1 MPARATPSAAGQAP
15 ATAKSAKN
23 AKEILLGFPKITFP
37 FALFAPA
44 CRRAGPLRLNPAL
57 ETAMNGL
64 AANRPLG

>member
-37 FALFAPA
+37 FALFASFA
-44 CRRAGPLRLNPAL
+44 V
-57 ETAMNGL
+57 ETGS
-64 AANRPLG
+64 